1 MIAVLISASLLFC
14 YDPQV
19 EVSRDG
25 RPRKHYAMTHGKNYQ
40 QMFNT
45 LLHEVPVQTLEWH
58 RLSLMPQ
65 AWNSF
70 MERLFGAMLQV
81 IQDTDLDNEH
91 FNLKKR
97 ESSPPTESL
106 CCVLEKDTLS
116 YDVASVSEITPCIKV
131 NKPLVVYRFLG
142 KVMK

>member
-1 MIAVLISASLLFC
+1 MISVLVSASLLFC
-14 YDPQV
+14 YDPQL

-45 LLHEVPVQTLEWH
+45 LLHEVPLQTSEWH

-81 IQDTDLDNEH
+81 IQDTDLD
-91 FNLKKR
+91 R
-97 ESSPPTESL
+97 DQI
-106 CCVLEKDTLS
+106 LEFL
-116 YDVASVSEITPCIKV
+116 
-131 NKPLVVYRFLG
+131 PLA
-142 KVMK
+142 KNSK